1 MRYLIF
7 LILCL
12 LLTGCAN
19 PHWGGVQDLYKQSFL
34 KAILPD
40 KFTAATGINVW
51 DDEDSVIK
59 DNDWK
64 VGLQWDLK

>member
-1 MRYLIF
+1 ML
-7 LILCL
+7 
-12 LLTGCAN
+12 
-19 PHWGGVQDLYKQSFL
+19 
-34 KAILPD
+34 LPD
-40 KFTAATGINVW
+40 KFTASTGINVW